1 MNPFRT
7 LMIHLKGRRYQGI
20 LKTIYRYLQVK
31 QWKYRKKTVTVSLRD
46 QENIQIIM
54 QPGCAV
60 SEKLYVVGLYD
71 HDGMQTLQKL
81 MKPSEVFYDV
91 GANVGPF
98 SLLAHDRGAS
108 VYAFEGHPI
117 TTQRCRENFKLNGI
131 NPDRAFATAVSEH
144 NGKITFTNVVGSSVN
159 KIIDNSKSSKRI
171 STIEVPAITLDSFAV
186 NHEYPTAVKI
196 DTEGSELTVIKGMQ
210 VILKNGT
217 LKYLTFEANGLSSRE
232 DLREIYDILSNAN
245 FILGTID
252 WKQNIFSKMND
263 LGIKSPTGDYMAI
276 AKSAIDLFTVNG
288 IKILGS

>member
-1 MNPFRT
+1 
-7 LMIHLKGRRYQGI
+7 MIHLKGRRYQGM

-31 QWKYRKKTVTVSLRD
+31 QWKYRNKTVTVSLRD
-46 QENIQIIM
+46 KENIQIIM
-54 QPGCAV
+54 HPGCAV

-71 HDGMQTLQKL
+71 HDGMQTLQKIL
-81 MKPSEVFYDV
+81 KPNEVFYDV

-98 SLLAHDRGAS
+98 SLLAYDRGAS
-108 VYAFEGHPI
+108 IYAFEGHPI
-117 TTQRCRENFKLNGI
+117 TTQRCRDNLKLNGI
-131 NPDRAFATAVSEH
+131 DPDRAFATAVSEH

-159 KIIDNSKSSKRI
+159 KIINNSKSSKRI
-171 STIEVPAITLDSFAV
+171 STIEVPTITLDSFAV

-210 VILKNGT
+210 AILKNGT

-232 DLREIYDILSNAN
+232 DLREIYDILSNSN

-252 WKQNIFSKMND
+252 WEQKFFTEMFD

-276 AKSAIDLFTVNG
+276 AKSASDLFTLHG
-288 IKILGS
+288 IKILRS